1 MCSMGK
7 GNQPSPFTETLPAS
21 SAEALTPEAA
31 GDSAPTC
38 RSVLPSLYCWVIV
51 RVLDPDSSV
60 PLAGYDKGS
69 AHLLPRRALTCSAL
83 LGLLMIGAHGPALG
97 QQA

>member
-7 GNQPSPFTETLPAS
+7 GNQPNPFTETLPAS

-60 PLAGYDKGS
+60 PLAGYKGS
-69 AHLLPRRALTCSAL
+69 AHLLPCRAVTRSAL
-83 LGLLMIGAHGPALG
+83 LGLLVIGARGPALG